1 MEDFKVDPWE
11 VYSFPTEEELEYIE
25 EWENRRYQRMVDD
38 EIEKILTDFS
48 TIKGCYEIESG
59 MRRVFLIR
67 KFLKEKYPRLEQIGV
82 KLTQDEVE
90 SILVDKLTEGQI
102 NLLHGILHTEYE
114 NSFIELNHKV
124 GHATGKLEA
133 VVLNSILDFIKEL
146 TEEESVRSC
155 EPSAVENDVLR

>member
-1 MEDFKVDPWE
+1 MEDFNVDPWDF
-11 VYSFPTEEELEYIE
+11 YSYPTEEELEYIE
-25 EWENRRYQRMVDD
+25 EWENRRHQRMAED
-38 EIEKILTDFS
+38 EIEKILADFS
-48 TIKGCYEIESG
+48 LIKGCKDIEWG

-90 SILVDKLTEGQI
+90 SILISTLSEGHI
-102 NLLHGILHTEYE
+102 TLIHGILYTEFE
-114 NSFIELNHKV
+114 NSYIELNHKV

-133 VVLNSILDFIKEL
+133 VVLDSILLFIKEL
-146 TEEESVRSC
+146 IEESVRSC

>member
-1 MEDFKVDPWE
+1 MEDFNVDPWE

-25 EWENRRYQRMVDD
+25 EWENRRHQRMAED
-38 EIEKILTDFS
+38 EIEKILADFS
-48 TIKGCYEIESG
+48 LIKGCKDIEWS

-67 KFLKEKYPRLEQIGV
+67 KFLKEKYPRLVQIGV
-82 KLTQDEVE
+82 KLPQYKVE
-90 SILVDKLTEGQI
+90 SILVEKLTEGELALI
-102 NLLHGILHTEYE
+102 HGILYSEFE
-114 NSFIELNHKV
+114 NSYIGLNHKV

>member
-59 MRRVFLIR
+59 MRRVFLLR
-67 KFLKEKYPRLEQIGV
+67 FFLKEKYPRLEQIGV

-102 NLLHGILHTEYE
+102 NLLHGILYTEYE
-114 NSFIELNHKV
+114 NSYIGLTQKV
-124 GHATGKLEA
+124 GHATEKLEA
-133 VVLNSILDFIKEL
+133 VVLNSILLFIKEL
-146 TEEESVRSC
+146 IEESVRSC

>member
-25 EWENRRYQRMVDD
+25 EWENRRHQRMVDD

-59 MRRVFLIR
+59 MRRVFLLR
-67 KFLKEKYPRLEQIGV
+67 FFLKEKYPRLEQIGV

-102 NLLHGILHTEYE
+102 NLLHGILYTEYE
-114 NSFIELNHKV
+114 NSYIGLTQKV
-124 GHATGKLEA
+124 GHATEKLEA
-133 VVLNSILDFIKEL
+133 VVLNSILLFIKEL
-146 TEEESVRSC
+146 IEESVRSC